1 MALVA
6 TASPVHNP
14 ETLDHHR
21 APLLDALL
29 DARRRDLVA
38 FSTPGHK
45 GGPGADPA
53 LVDLVG
59 ADVFASDVWLNTAV
73 LAERSREAEAL
84 AADALRADHGHFLV
98 NGSSSG
104 NQAFLLAMLRPGDE
118 VVVGRDIHTS
128 FLTALILSGA
138 RPVYVT
144 PRFHPEHDVSLGVAA
159 DDVAAALD
167 AHPSAR
173 LVALVSPN
181 YFGIAAD
188 LPAIVAVA
196 HRRGVPVYVD
206 EAWGAHFAF
215 HPALPPSAMDSD
227 ADAAVTSVHK
237 LLGSLSQGALLMLQG
252 GRIDAGRVSCAV
264 SMTQTTSPLL
274 PLLASIDA
282 SRRQMALTGRSMLDQ
297 AIELA
302 AIAHR
307 RLAALPGIDLLDG
320 RKLGLSR
327 VDPTRLVID
336 VHGTGLSGYQVERL
350 LRERFDVVPEMSD
363 ATSVVC
369 LVTVG
374 DSPASIDRLV
384 DAFRRV
390 TAGRPAR
397 HRRIPGNG
405 SGALGEIIAP
415 GPLVL
420 SPRDAYHAPSRAVPL
435 AEAAGQIAAELVVP
449 YPPGIPLLAP
459 GERIGRDKVDWLA
472 AGLAAGLSV
481 RCASDRSLA
490 TIRVVAGA

>member
-1 MALVA
+1 MALAA
-6 TASPVHNP
+6 TAGFVRDT
-14 ETLDHHR
+14 ETVDHHR

-38 FSTPGHK
+38 FSAPGHK
-45 GGPGADPA
+45 GGPGADPL
-53 LVDLVG
+53 LVGMVG
-59 ADVFASDVWLNTAV
+59 ADVFASDVWLNTAD
-73 LAERSREAEAL
+73 LAKRSREAETL
-84 AADALRADHGHFLV
+84 AAEAWRAEHSHFLV

-104 NQAFLLAMLRPGDE
+104 NHAFLLATLRPGDE
-118 VVVGRDIHTS
+118 VIVGRDIHTS
-128 FLTALILSGA
+128 FLTGLILSGA

-144 PRFHPEHDVSLGVAA
+144 PRFHPERDVSLGVAA
-159 DDVAAALD
+159 GDVAAALD
-167 AHPSAR
+167 AHPAAR

-188 LPAIVAVA
+188 LPAIADAA
-196 HRRGVPVYVD
+196 HARGVPVYVD

-215 HPALPPSAMDSD
+215 HPALPPSAMDSG

-237 LLGSLSQGALLMLQG
+237 LLGSLSQGALLMLRG

-282 SRRQMALTGRSMLDQ
+282 SRRQMALSGRSMLDQ
-297 AIELA
+297 ALELSA
-302 AIAHR
+302 SARR

-320 RKLGLSR
+320 RELGVGQ

-336 VHGTGLSGYQVERL
+336 VRGTGLSGYQVERL
-350 LRERFDVVPEMSD
+350 LRERFDIIPEMSD
-363 ATSVVC
+363 PTSVVC
-369 LVTVG
+369 LVTIG
-374 DSPASIDRLV
+374 DSPVSIDRLV
-384 DAFRRV
+384 EAFGRV
-390 TAGRPAR
+390 VAGRQARQPR
-397 HRRIPGNG
+397 HRGNG

-415 GPLVL
+415 GLLVL

-435 AEAAGQIAAELVVP
+435 AEAAGEIAAELVVP

-459 GERIGRDKVDWLA
+459 GERIGQDKVEWLT
-472 AGLAAGLSV
+472 AGLAAGMSV

-490 TIRVVAGA
+490 TIRVVAGD